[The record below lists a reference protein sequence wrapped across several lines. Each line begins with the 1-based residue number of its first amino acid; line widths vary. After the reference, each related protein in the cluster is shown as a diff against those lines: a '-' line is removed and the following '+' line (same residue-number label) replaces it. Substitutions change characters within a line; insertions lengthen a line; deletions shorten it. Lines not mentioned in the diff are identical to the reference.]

1 MAGTT
6 PRTFREAVWS
16 LAHSLLI
23 VVRPTGPRA
32 PTHRHPAAAS
42 GSVSFYR
49 AESNWPPLLWGGP
62 TPAGVV
68 PLMTR
73 FTRTVTV
80 NRKKKTSK
88 PRQEVDNTTT
98 IGNITFS
105 EDFDPKLLNA
115 IRSEMIAA
123 HKAQQTKKSSKS
135 NRRKKNSKGNR
146 KKAAPKLNLEAMVE
160 L

>member
-1 MAGTT
+1 
-6 PRTFREAVWS
+6 
-16 LAHSLLI
+16 
-23 VVRPTGPRA
+23 
-32 PTHRHPAAAS
+32 
-42 GSVSFYR
+42 
-49 AESNWPPLLWGGP
+49 
-62 TPAGVV
+62 
-68 PLMTR
+68 MTR